1 MLRKLFLISIIG
13 MVIGILAACAT
24 STPTPTDLSPGLAN
38 PASTNCID
46 KGGTLEIRKDDAGN
60 EYGVCKFSD
69 GSECEE
75 WAFFREECKPGDMQV
90 WPSPTP
96 STN

>member
-1 MLRKLFLISIIG
+1 MIRKLLLIALIG
-13 MVIGILAACAT
+13 MVIGILAACAS
-24 STPTPTDLSPGLAN
+24 STPAPTEGGAGLAN

-46 KGGTLEIRKDDAGN
+46 KGGQLEIRKDDAGN

-75 WAFFREECKPGDMQV
+75 WAFFREECKPGDMKV

-96 STN
+96 QP